1 MVGKVSA
8 EVRLHD
14 MDKAPGSAR
23 ALPAGDTEMEWI
35 ALSSRPTMR
44 WTCRQE
50 RMYENLGLATSDYTA

>member
-8 EVRLHD
+8 KVRLHD
-14 MDKAPGSAR
+14 RDKRPGSAR

-44 WTCRQE
+44 WTCRE
-50 RMYENLGLATSDYTA
+50 GKGARETASDKTA